1 MPTALIAIDFINDI
15 VRPSGKISMAATHYL
30 ASFLVALVCLLA
42 GTPAYAQKI
51 EQIEADIP
59 FAFHAGIAKFPEGKY
74 TFHIT
79 ETSEISTMEVKSAD
93 GQSSALVE
101 IRNVQAQQ
109 PSQTTELIFTL
120 NGGGYFLS
128 AILDTEDKYQCT
140 LVDVDSSK
148 ECDANMESETALH
161 VPASLSCQSEIGC
174 RIASCFDNVYAVK
187 REANE
192 LKPNLSNK
200 VGGNDMCE

>member
-1 MPTALIAIDFINDI
+1 
-15 VRPSGKISMAATHYL
+15 VRQGWLGPRAGLKGIGRPEHGGILKNYL
-30 ASFLVALVCLLA
+30 ASFVVALVCLLA

-51 EQIEADIP
+51 DQIEADIP

-120 NGGGYFLS
+120 KEGGYFLLE
-128 AILDTEDKYQCT
+128 ILDTEDKYKCT
-140 LVDVDSSK
+140 LVDVGSSK

-161 VPASLSCQSEIGC
+161 VPAHSPADRTSVAGS
-174 RIASCFDNVYAVK
+174 RVSSTTSM
-187 REANE
+187 R
-192 LKPNLSNK
+192 
-200 VGGNDMCE
+200 

>member
-1 MPTALIAIDFINDI
+1 MEGILKN
-15 VRPSGKISMAATHYL
+15 YL
-30 ASFLVALVCLLA
+30 ASFVVALVCLLA

-51 EQIEADIP
+51 DQIEADIP

-79 ETSEISTMEVKSAD
+79 ETSEISTMEVKSVD

-101 IRNVQAQQ
+101 IRNVQAEQ
-109 PSQTTELIFTL
+109 PSQITELIFTL
-120 NGGGYFLS
+120 KGGGYFLLQ
-128 AILDTEDKYQCT
+128 ILDTENKYKCT

-161 VPASLSCQSEIGC
+161 APAHFPAGRRSVAGSRL
-174 RIASCFDNVYAVK
+174 ASTTSM
-187 REANE
+187 R
-192 LKPNLSNK
+192 
-200 VGGNDMCE
+200 